1 MTHEAPARPTSHPKY
16 LMVAST
22 GGHLA
27 QLNRIAGSM
36 DVHDDSL
43 WVTFDTPQSR
53 ALLRGRRV
61 LTVPYVAPRDWRG
74 VLHAAWI
81 ILRRTRGE
89 SFDRVVSTGAALAV
103 AAFLAARVKRVP
115 RLYIESISRV
125 QGPSM
130 TGRLVAW
137 LRLASLQTQHRG
149 WASSRWVYRGSVLAG
164 YTSEPAPGGAPSA
177 DALDAPPAMF
187 VALGTIK
194 PYRFDA
200 AVDAVL
206 GTGLAS
212 ERTVWQLGATTE
224 RELPGVVRG
233 EVSGEEFERCARE
246 ADVVVTHAGVGTVM
260 QLLDWG
266 IRPVVLV
273 RRAHRGE
280 HVDDHQ
286 TQIAELLRQH
296 DLATVAE
303 EPGDLTG
310 ADLADAAARTVSPA
324 PAEHVPNEHVPNERV
339 PNEHASSLAASPGAA

>member
-1 MTHEAPARPTSHPKY
+1 MLQGPPVHPSDAPKH

-27 QLNRIAGSM
+27 QLHRMAGSM
-36 DVHDDSL
+36 GLSDDSL

-53 ALLRGRRV
+53 ALLEGRRV
-61 LTVPYVAPRDWRG
+61 LTVPYVSPRDWRG
-74 VLHAAWI
+74 VLRATRM
-81 ILRRTRGE
+81 ILRSTRGE
-89 SFDRVVSTGAALAV
+89 TFDATVSTGAALAV
-103 AAFLAARVKRVP
+103 SGFLAATLKRVP

-130 TGRLVAW
+130 TGRIVAA
-137 LRLASLQTQHRG
+137 LRLASLQTQHRS
-149 WASSRWVYRGSVLAG
+149 WSTSRWVYRDSVLSSYATG
-164 YTSEPAPGGAPSA
+164 PAADAADATDATVNPRGDDADGAPAS
-177 DALDAPPAMF
+177 LF

-206 GTGLAS
+206 DTGLAS
-212 ERTVWQLGATTE
+212 SSTVWQVGATAD
-224 RELPGVVRG
+224 RDLPGRVCG
-233 EVSGEEFERCARE
+233 EMSGEEFERCARG
-246 ADVVVTHAGVGTVM
+246 ADAVITHAGVGTVM

-286 TQIAELLRQH
+286 TQIADLLRQH
-296 DLATVAE
+296 DLATVAD
-303 EPGDLTG
+303 EPGDLTR
-310 ADLADAAARTVSPA
+310 AAV
-324 PAEHVPNEHVPNERV
+324 AE
-339 PNEHASSLAASPGAA
+339 AASTRVVAPGGPPSVATLAGSSRTS

>member
-1 MTHEAPARPTSHPKY
+1 MLSVPHAPSSDAPKH
-16 LMVAST
+16 LLVAST

-27 QLNRIAGSM
+27 QLHRIAGTLGVS
-36 DVHDDSL
+36 DDSL

-53 ALLRGRRV
+53 ALLEGRRV

-74 VLHAAWI
+74 VLRATRM
-81 ILRRTRGE
+81 ILRGTRGE

-103 AAFLAARVKRVP
+103 SGFLAATLKRVP

-125 QGPSM
+125 RGPSM
-130 TGRLVAW
+130 TGRLVAA
-137 LRLASLQTQHRG
+137 LRLASLQTQHRA
-149 WASSRWVYRGSVLAG
+149 WATSRWVYRDSVLSS
-164 YTSEPAPGGAPSA
+164 YSTEPATDGVGEAVPSSEAGPGGAPAS
-177 DALDAPPAMF
+177 LF

-206 GTGLAS
+206 DTGLAS
-212 ERTVWQLGATTE
+212 SDTVWQLGATTD
-224 RELPGVVRG
+224 RELPGRVCG
-233 EVSGEEFERCARE
+233 EMSGQEFERCARG
-246 ADVVVTHAGVGTVM
+246 ADAVITHAGVGTVM

-286 TQIAELLRQH
+286 TQIADLLRQH
-296 DLATVAE
+296 DLATVAD
-303 EPGDLTG
+303 EPGDLTRSDVIEAATTRVVPLEPSPPAG
-310 ADLADAAARTVSPA
+310 ALTGSPRAA
-324 PAEHVPNEHVPNERV
+324 
-339 PNEHASSLAASPGAA
+339 

>member
-1 MTHEAPARPTSHPKY
+1 MQLGAPDSSSDRPKY

-36 DVHDDSL
+36 DVRDDSL

-53 ALLRGRRV
+53 ALLAGRRV
-61 LTVPYVAPRDWRG
+61 LTVPYVSPRDWRG
-74 VLHAAWI
+74 VLRATRM
-81 ILRRTRGE
+81 ILRGTRGE
-89 SFDRVVSTGAALAV
+89 SFDGVVSTGAALAV
-103 AAFLAARVKRVP
+103 AGFLAAKVKHVP

-130 TGRLVAW
+130 TGRLVAA

-149 WASSRWVYRGSVLAG
+149 WAGERWRYRGSVLAS
-164 YTSEPAPGGAPSA
+164 YATEPATDEAA
-177 DALDAPPAMF
+177 RDVVEDASRPRLF
-187 VALGTIK
+187 VSLGTIK

-206 GTGLAS
+206 ATGLAS
-212 ERTVWQLGATTE
+212 SSTVWQLGVTSA
-224 RELPGVVRG
+224 RDLPGRAVA
-233 EVSGEEFERCARE
+233 EMTGEEFERCARE
-246 ADVVVTHAGVGTVM
+246 ADVVITHAGVGTVM

-273 RRAHRGE
+273 RRVHRGE

-286 TQIAELLRQH
+286 TQIAALLREH
-296 DLATVAE
+296 GLATVVD
-303 EPGDLTG
+303 EPSELTD
-310 ADLADAAARTVSPA
+310 ADVTQAAGVRVVVQDEPDGPVSP
-324 PAEHVPNEHVPNERV
+324 E
-339 PNEHASSLAASPGAA
+339 ASQELTAASHRAA